1 MNNYRIFLLFLLIL
15 PVFGACNNGKE
26 EQEDHSN
33 IIATNIV
40 LPSKIEAE
48 PSSDVTLD
56 LRGDTHI
63 QKTDE
68 IVLQSVSNNSFTC
81 PIVSVNTKK
90 LVFTLNERLV
100 NGRYTF
106 FVKRGS
112 MRRQVGTTE
121 LSIIVPVTVELPEGT
136 NIYGRIACGDN
147 PVPGVIVSDGY
158 EVTTTDDQG
167 IYFMHSLKE
176 NGYVFMTIPSG
187 YSVPG
192 DGILPEFHSSVD
204 PDPTKVSRVDFT
216 LTEDPGD
223 EFTMFVLGDMHLA
236 NRDKTT
242 SDMTQFDGFASDLNK
257 TLAAT
262 PGKKYILTLGDMT
275 WDLYWYDNKLEFLQ
289 YLKLMNEKF
298 TDIQFF
304 HTMGNHDNDMNET
317 GDFAKE
323 FKYRRDIAP
332 TYYSYNIGKIHFI
345 VLDDIDYNNTGT
357 GADLRSE
364 YKRDVTARQMD
375 WLAKDLSY
383 VPKGTQVVVST
394 HAPIYMPTS
403 SGGWSAN
410 LNGANSTGEANTAAL
425 IEAFSGYD
433 VTFLTGH
440 THKTFVNDKMSS
452 KHFRELNAGSV
463 CGDWWWS
470 GHLSPG
476 HLMAQDGA
484 PSGYTV
490 MHFKGNACDWRYRS
504 LGKPADYQFRAYDM
518 NKVRETVTMS
528 LVSNGNTK
536 FKTYIDEYNS
546 SKFSANDILLNIWNH
561 DPSWT
566 VSVTENGTPL
576 TAKSVY
582 TYDPLHVIAMSA
594 KRLSQTTGTPSFI
607 TDQWIHFFRYTAA
620 SATSTIEIKVTDRFG
635 NVSTETM
642 KRPKTFSINNY

>member
-1 MNNYRIFLLFLLIL
+1 MKKFLWVFSLAAALCCVLSCKQKEDPDTSADILI
-15 PVFGACNNGKE
+15 
-26 EQEDHSN
+26 
-33 IIATNIV
+33 TRIV

-56 LRGDTHI
+56 LIGDTHI
-63 QKTDE
+63 LKTDE
-68 IVLQSVSNNSFTC
+68 IVFQSVSNNSFAC
-81 PIVSVNTKK
+81 SIASVTTKK
-90 LVFTLNERLV
+90 LVFTLNEGLV
-100 NGRYTF
+100 NGQYTF

-112 MRRQVGTTE
+112 TRKKVGTTE
-121 LSIIVPVTVELPEGT
+121 LSLIVPVTVELPEGT

-158 EVTTTDDQG
+158 EVTTTNDQG
-167 IYFMHSLKE
+167 IYFMNSLKE

-192 DGILPEFHSSVD
+192 DGILPEFHASVGTD
-204 PDPTKVSRVDFT
+204 PSKVSRVDFT
-216 LTEDPGD
+216 LIEDPGE

-236 NRDKTT
+236 NRNSTT

-257 TLAAT
+257 TLSAT
-262 PGKKYILTLGDMT
+262 SGKKYILTLGDMT
-275 WDLYWYDNKLEFLQ
+275 WDLYWYDNKMEFLQ
-289 YLKLMNEKF
+289 YLALMNEKF
-298 TDIQFF
+298 KDIQVF

-323 FKYRRDIAP
+323 FKYRRDVAP

-383 VPKGTQVVVST
+383 VPKGTQIVVST

-410 LNGANSTGEANTAAL
+410 LTGANSTGEANTAAL
-425 IEAFSGYD
+425 VAAFSGYD

-452 KHFRELNAGSV
+452 SHFRELNAGSV

-484 PSGYTV
+484 PSGYTM

-536 FKTYIDEYNS
+536 FKTYVDEYNS

-582 TYDPLHVIAMSA
+582 TYDPLHVVAMSA
-594 KRLSQTTGTPSFI
+594 KRLSQTANPSFI
-607 TDQWIHFFRYTAA
+607 TDQWIHFFRYTAS
-620 SATSTIEIKVTDRFG
+620 SANSTIVIKVTDRFG

-642 KRPKTFSINNY
+642 TRPKTFSINNY